1 MVGILPQGANYYL
14 GRTKGR
20 DLLFAEIDGTI
31 VYSSNIFLLLNSLNY
46 VTLGIEKVVIPDG
59 LSKRLESNL
68 KDMKLVKKDLV
79 DKNAVLNNIRTDEV
93 DTGIYCYSDGLSV
106 WRFR

>member
-1 MVGILPQGANYYL
+1 ME
-14 GRTKGR
+14 
-20 DLLFAEIDGTI
+20 LF
-31 VYSSNIFLLLNSLNY
+31 
-46 VTLGIEKVVIPDG
+46 
-59 LSKRLESNL
+59 KR
-68 KDMKLVKKDLV
+68 DLV

>member
-1 MVGILPQGANYYL
+1 MVGVLPKGANYYL

-31 VYSSNIFLLLNSLNY
+31 VYSSNIFLLLNSLNF
-46 VTLGIEKVVIPDG
+46 ISSEIDKVVVPDG
-59 LSKRLESNL
+59 LSKRLEPYL
-68 KDMKLVKKDLV
+68 KGMELVKNDLV

-93 DTGIYCYSDGLSV
+93 DTGVYCYSDGLSI